1 MIGVYLAHPYSA
13 GSQAIRAWNRANT
26 LAWCV
31 WLAEHGFSP
40 SANWLLLVNQL
51 EETPENRE
59 IGLACDVDQVERQ
72 DVFLAVGRRVSDGM
86 RREMSAARESGVP
99 VVDATG
105 TSRASPYDLS
115 TEQEENLCV
124 ALRAAARVVEARR
137 GEASPPRNTELLT
150 VLEPR

>member
-13 GSQAIRAWNRANT
+13 GSRNRANA

-31 WLAEHGFSP
+31 WLFENGFSP

-59 IGLACDVDQVERQ
+59 IGLACDIDQVARQ

-86 RREMSAARESGVP
+86 WREMDAAVDAGVP
-99 VVDATG
+99 VINATG
-105 TSRASPYDLS
+105 TASPYDLS
-115 TEQEENLCV
+115 AEQEENLCV
-124 ALRAAARVVEARR
+124 ALRAAAKKVAK
-137 GEASPPRNTELLT
+137 P
-150 VLEPR
+150 